1 MFTIEETFVCTL
13 PGIARIKTFK
23 GWSKLYASNLKK
35 DGFTNIIPSEFFVWS
50 SCSTRGIRR
59 FRCDVGLMISRELY
73 ALKCRSHS
81 AEDAGITSSLLCAI
95 RQCRIRLFALFPPIK
110 WVKTSVAVWHGKGS
124 VSYFRISLNTRSF
137 SGSVDAVVVDADWT
151 IVPSGACWNQST
163 GLTFTFFL
171 GGMSACFRWVMGESA
186 STRDPY
192 DQSKKLTHL
201 THWPMTHQLIVYSG
215 CKCFLSLSVQSYAYS
230 FLLFAVFSVLYL
242 CW

>member
-35 DGFTNIIPSEFFVWS
+35 DSPTSFPASFLCGRHAVLEV
-50 SCSTRGIRR
+50 
-59 FRCDVGLMISRELY
+59 
-73 ALKCRSHS
+73 
-81 AEDAGITSSLLCAI
+81 DAG
-95 RQCRIRLFALFPPIK
+95 FALFPPIK

-151 IVPSGACWNQST
+151 IVPSGACWNQLT

-186 STRDPY
+186 STIWPIQKIDPF
-192 DQSKKLTHL
+192 DPLTHDPS
-201 THWPMTHQLIVYSG
+201 TH
-215 CKCFLSLSVQSYAYS
+215 C
-230 FLLFAVFSVLYL
+230 LLWL
-242 CW
+242 